1 MLEAETQSPNLLG
14 HILFPLSGPLF
25 QKNCGSEQKSGISSR
40 YWNKAGVEGGQ
51 KWNSRIQSFISG
63 RKGEARSA
71 FDGKQTWSS

>member
-1 MLEAETQSPNLLG
+1 MLEVETQSPNLLG
-14 HILFPLSGPLF
+14 HTQLPLSGPLF
-25 QKNCGSEQKSGISSR
+25 QKKFGSEQKSGMSSR

-51 KWNSRIQSFISG
+51 KWNSRIQGFISD